1 MKLQPLLGSK
11 RQYKISAASMVDLK
25 NIMTVRQKPNSLHPI
40 QDVKQDAF
48 LSEEKIQTV
57 SSTPEKENA
66 QPDSNIKVVV
76 NTSGSQ
82 TSIEAQTQTADL
94 EKSSSHQS
102 EAKPTA
108 LLDTGADGHSKLPP
122 VTQTSTI
129 RRLGKPRKSKRM
141 KLHKSKLE
149 SIEEDESEIMLNRFV
164 RSGDSL
170 NRLPLQSSL
179 VATSRGSVDYAN
191 YQEVQQSL
199 DERRRDVALLRK
211 ISNSSNNTRQSSQ
224 LTMQALARKKLRRLP
239 AISNDTTNLA
249 ENATATVQ

>member
-25 NIMTVRQKPNSLHPI
+25 NIMTVRQKPNSLHPL

-48 LSEEKIQTV
+48 LSEEKIQT
-57 SSTPEKENA
+57 EKENA
-66 QPDSNIKVVV
+66 QPDGNIKVVV

-82 TSIEAQTQTADL
+82 TSIEAQAQTADL

-102 EAKPTA
+102 EANPTA
-108 LLDTGADGHSKLPP
+108 HLETGADGHSKLPP
-122 VTQTSTI
+122 VTQTSTT

-179 VATSRGSVDYAN
+179 VATSRGSVGYTN

-199 DERRRDVALLRK
+199 DERRKDVALLRK
-211 ISNSSNNTRQSSQ
+211 ISNSSNNTRLSSQ

-249 ENATATVQ
+249 ENAELVSSHT

>member
-1 MKLQPLLGSK
+1 MFPD
-11 RQYKISAASMVDLK
+11 ATPEEPEA
-25 NIMTVRQKPNSLHPI
+25 TV
-40 QDVKQDAF
+40 V
-48 LSEEKIQTV
+48 SEEAEPTNKLTSDISLEDIIPDTL
-57 SSTPEKENA
+57 SSGIKPEV
-66 QPDSNIKVVV
+66 NIIG
-76 NTSGSQ
+76 N
-82 TSIEAQTQTADL
+82 
-94 EKSSSHQS
+94 
-102 EAKPTA
+102 
-108 LLDTGADGHSKLPP
+108 KLA
-122 VTQTSTI
+122 I
-129 RRLGKPRKSKRM
+129 GKPRKSKRM